1 MPYFTYDTSV
11 IISRKVD
18 LRDMPPT
25 FLLSSV
31 VLMELAAGAI
41 DVSQRKVFEQ
51 LFLQYQKDK
60 SLIVPTEDDWL
71 IAAKIL
77 FLLTH
82 ARKRLHRGKLQRL
95 ASGASQRL
103 ALDVL
108 IRRQRAQVESTSGDG
123 ELDGFQSDPALL
135 QHDDREGGKLLFK
148 VASSSSG
155 SLRV

>member
-82 ARKRLHRGKLQRL
+82 ARKRLQRGKLQRL

-108 IRRQRAQVESTSGDG
+108 IVSARRWKAQVVTENWTD
-123 ELDGFQSDPALL
+123 
-135 QHDDREGGKLLFK
+135 FK
-148 VASSSSG
+148 AIQRYCNTTIVKAASFFSK
-155 SLRV
+155 